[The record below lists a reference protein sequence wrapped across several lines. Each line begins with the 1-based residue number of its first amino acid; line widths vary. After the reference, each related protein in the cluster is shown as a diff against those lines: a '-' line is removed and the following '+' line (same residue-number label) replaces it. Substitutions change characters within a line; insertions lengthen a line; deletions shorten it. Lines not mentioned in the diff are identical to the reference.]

1 MWGLTYAFFSLSRGK
16 FAAVRR
22 CIHKESGQEYAAKCM
37 RKRRRAQ
44 DVRHE
49 IVHEA
54 HVLDLS
60 ARNSHIVRLH
70 EVYET
75 PSEIILVLEL

>member
-1 MWGLTYAFFSLSRGK
+1 
-16 FAAVRR
+16 
-22 CIHKESGQEYAAKCM
+22 M

-54 HVLDLS
+54 HVLELS
-60 ARNSHIVRLH
+60 AKNPHIVRLH
-70 EVYET
+70 EAYET
-75 PSEIILVLEL
+75 QSEIILVLEL